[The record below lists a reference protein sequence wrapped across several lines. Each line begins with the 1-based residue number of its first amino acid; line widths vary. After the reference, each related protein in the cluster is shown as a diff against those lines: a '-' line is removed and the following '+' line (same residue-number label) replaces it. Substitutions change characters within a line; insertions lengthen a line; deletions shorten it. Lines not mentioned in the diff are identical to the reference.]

1 MGISGNMEYI
11 YIEILAERERHL
23 FGVRRN
29 EDTKKK
35 NQIEAPTCPDLNGE
49 GRGSS

>member
-1 MGISGNMEYI
+1 MEYI

-35 NQIEAPTCPDLNGE
+35 TD
-49 GRGSS
+49 RGSYLPGFKWRREG

>member
-1 MGISGNMEYI
+1 MEYI

-35 NQIEAPTCPDLNGE
+35 TEAPTCPDLNGE